1 MAAPAMVSSEVAE
14 SMVMYLKLL
23 PCTILMER
31 MLSSDVGTLMI
42 CCAETVRSQ
51 ANKKKSRHLMMVNF
65 DRNGSVLCSACKLG
79 NYFVTEW

>member
-1 MAAPAMVSSEVAE
+1 
-14 SMVMYLKLL
+14 
-23 PCTILMER
+23 
-31 MLSSDVGTLMI
+31 MI